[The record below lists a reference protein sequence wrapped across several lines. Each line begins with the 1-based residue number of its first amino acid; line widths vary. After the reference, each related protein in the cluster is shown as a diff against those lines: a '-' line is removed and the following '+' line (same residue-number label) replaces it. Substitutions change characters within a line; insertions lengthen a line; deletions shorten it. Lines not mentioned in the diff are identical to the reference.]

1 MCCGKLEEL
10 SSPDD
15 DENSGHPSAVAPQDR
30 NVCDLA

>member
-15 DENSGHPSAVAPQDR
+15 DENSGHQDR